1 MSSLLLLP
9 LALQALLMVLDEV
22 FFHRKRRLP
31 LWERIG
37 HPLDTL
43 TVLACYAWVL
53 FVSYGPDTL
62 KAYVGLAAFSTL
74 FVTKDE
80 FVHKQHCS
88 GTEQWLHSLLFV
100 LHPVV
105 FLVLAIAW
113 PHLHDASSSG
123 DATALVLQ
131 VQFYATLAFAGYQTL
146 YWNIPWKPSR
156 RPNVA

>member
-9 LALQALLMVLDEV
+9 LALQAVLMIGDEA

-31 LWERIG
+31 LWERVG

-53 FVSYGPDTL
+53 FVSCGPGTL
-62 KAYVGLAAFSTL
+62 KVYVGLAAFSTL

-88 GTEQWLHSLLFV
+88 GTEQWLHALLFV

-113 PHLHDASSSG
+113 PHLHDA
-123 DATALVLQ
+123 
-131 VQFYATLAFAGYQTL
+131 
-146 YWNIPWKPSR
+146 
-156 RPNVA
+156 